1 MLGIDKLLLKYRNL
15 AKIMKVFIVHAHA
28 EPQSFNGTLT
38 RHAQQVLEA
47 AGHEVIISDLY
58 AMNFDPVSDR
68 RNFTSQKNPD
78 YFKQQIEEMYAT
90 EVNGFAPDI
99 QAEME
104 KLEWCDVLIMQF
116 PLWWFSLPAILKG
129 WVDRTLAM
137 GKIYGGGKWYD
148 NGVFQGKKA
157 MLSLTTGGPENMYT
171 AIGINGNINEIL
183 FPIHHGILR
192 FVGFDVLPPFISWAV
207 AHADEEKR
215 QAYLNAYQERLL
227 KIAETEPIFYPP
239 LSDYDD
245 RFQLKNK

>member
-1 MLGIDKLLLKYRNL
+1 
-15 AKIMKVFIVHAHA
+15 MKVFIVHAHA
-28 EPQSFNGTLT
+28 EPQSFNSSLT
-38 RHAQQVLEA
+38 RHAKQVLEA

-58 AMNFDPVSDR
+58 AMNFNPVSDR
-68 RNFTSQKNPD
+68 HNFTSQKNPD

-90 EVNGFAPDI
+90 EVNGFALDI
-99 QAEME
+99 QEEMD
-104 KLEWCDVLIMQF
+104 KLEWCDLLIMQF

-129 WVDRTLAM
+129 WVDRTFAM
-137 GKIYGGGKWYD
+137 GKVYGGGKWYD

-183 FPIHHGILR
+183 FPIHHGILK
-192 FVGFDVLPPFISWAV
+192 FVGFDVLPPFIAWAV

-227 KIAETEPIFYPP
+227 KIEETEPIFYPP

-245 RFQLKNK
+245 RFQLKSK

>member
-1 MLGIDKLLLKYRNL
+1 M
-15 AKIMKVFIVHAHA
+15 H
-28 EPQSFNGTLT
+28 
-38 RHAQQVLEA
+38 
-47 AGHEVIISDLY
+47 
-58 AMNFDPVSDR
+58 
-68 RNFTSQKNPD
+68 
-78 YFKQQIEEMYAT
+78 AT

-104 KLEWCDVLIMQF
+104 KLEWCDLLIIQF

-129 WVDRTLAM
+129 WVDRVFAM
-137 GKIYGGGKWYD
+137 GKIYGGGRWYD

-183 FPIHHGILR
+183 FPINHGILR
-192 FVGFDVLPPFISWAV
+192 FVGFEVLPPFIAWAV

-215 QAYLNAYQERLL
+215 QAYLTEYKKRLL
-227 KIAETEPIFYPP
+227 NIESTEPIFYPP

-245 RFQLKNK
+245 RFQLKSK

>member
-1 MLGIDKLLLKYRNL
+1 
-15 AKIMKVFIVHAHA
+15 MKVFIVHAHA
-28 EPQSFNGTLT
+28 ESQSFNGSLT
-38 RHAQQVLEA
+38 RHAKKVLEA

-58 AMNFDPVSDR
+58 AMNFNPVSDR
-68 RNFTSQKNPD
+68 HNFTSQKNPD

-90 EVNGFAPDI
+90 EVNGFASDI
-99 QAEME
+99 QAEIE

-129 WVDRTLAM
+129 WVDRTFAM

-148 NGVFQGKKA
+148 NGVFRGKKA

-192 FVGFDVLPPFISWAV
+192 FVGFDVLPPFIAWAI

-227 KIAETEPIFYPP
+227 KIAETEPIFYPS

-245 RFQLKNK
+245 RFQLKSK